1 MSRPGGLSNV
11 RPADEEINLIVQSV
25 KPEIESKAG
34 RTFADLKPVSY
45 STQIVAGMN
54 YFVKLASPDGSFIH
68 VRIFRDL
75 QRNVSVHSIQTGKT
89 ETDELAYF

>member
-1 MSRPGGLSNV
+1 V

-45 STQIVAGMN
+45 STQVC
-54 YFVKLASPDGSFIH
+54 SGSALLLTH
-68 VRIFRDL
+68 TV
-75 QRNVSVHSIQTGKT
+75 
-89 ETDELAYF
+89 